1 MDKYEVTIRYF
12 KDYAKIKRNTNLWR
26 EKIVATVEY
35 DTSRDEIS
43 TVDLLKEVTEWSGR
57 DGS

>member
-1 MDKYEVTIRYF
+1 MLRKGGSLFPLDMSRHSRALKKHEEEAR
-12 KDYAKIKRNTNLWR
+12 
-26 EKIVATVEY
+26 EY

>member
-1 MDKYEVTIRYF
+1 VDKYEVTIRYF
-12 KDYAKIKRNTNLWR
+12 KVPEDYAKIKRNTNLWR

-43 TVDLLKEVTEWSGR
+43 TVDLLKE
-57 DGS
+57 